1 MNKFKKITLGLL
13 GVALLTTGLYS
24 CSNENDAINE
34 QVIENS
40 TFSARPSSDVIKKY
54 YGKNLD
60 VLKSINVNDDE
71 GTYVL
76 TKYVSPIN
84 EFTDVYSLTDAKG
97 EIEFLIE
104 LDKKEERIKS
114 TNIFASE
121 TDYIFKIGH
130 IKGLK
135 EVNFD
140 LVAYID
146 FPIGTGRRFW
156 GWSCTKGENT
166 YNQLTGEVTGC
177 SRTCVYSIMG
187 NITSGPVTKGC
198 DEQPQ
203 APRIV
208 SPDKIPGLQ
217 S

>member
-13 GVALLTTGLYS
+13 GVALLTAGLYS
-24 CSNENDAINE
+24 CSNENDTINE
-34 QVIENS
+34 QVTENS

-60 VLKSINVNDDE
+60 VLTSINVSDDE

-84 EFTDVYSLTDAKG
+84 EFTDVYSLTDVKG

-121 TDYIFKIGH
+121 IDYIFKIGD

-135 EVNFD
+135 EVDFD
-140 LVAYID
+140 LVTFGDGLKA
-146 FPIGTGRRFW
+146 PIRTGRRFW
-156 GWSCTKGENT
+156 GWSCTFPENM
-166 YNQLTGEVTGC
+166 GAEDC
-177 SRTCVYSIMG
+177 ARICVYQVMG
-187 NITSGPVTKGC
+187 NITKGPVTKNC

-208 SPDKIPGLQ
+208 EPDKIPGLQ